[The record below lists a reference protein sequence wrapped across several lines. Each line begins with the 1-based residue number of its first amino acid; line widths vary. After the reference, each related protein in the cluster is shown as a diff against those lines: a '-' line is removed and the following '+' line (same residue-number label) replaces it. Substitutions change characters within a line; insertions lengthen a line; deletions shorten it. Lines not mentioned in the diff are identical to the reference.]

1 MDYYVANLLEIL
13 IYAVSGL
20 TGLWIVSRVLIAR
33 RRRVSDAD
41 LHRVTEAL
49 EGLRDAVDSMRLD
62 MGDIA
67 ERLEFTERVLGQIAD
82 DRGQSPPRI
91 PKH

>member
-33 RRRVSDAD
+33 RQRVSDAD
-41 LHRVTEAL
+41 LRGVAEAL
-49 EGLRDAVDSMRLD
+49 AGLRDAVDAMRLD

-82 DRGQSPPRI
+82 ERGPTPPRI

>member
-20 TGLWIVSRVLIAR
+20 TGLWIVSRIFVVR
-33 RRRVSDAD
+33 RQRLPDAD
-41 LHRVTEAL
+41 LHKVREAL
-49 EGLRDAVDSMRLD
+49 DGLRDAVDAMRLD

-82 DRGQSPPRI
+82 DRGTSPPRI

>member
-20 TGLWIVSRVLIAR
+20 TGLWIVSRIVISR
-33 RRRVSDAD
+33 RSRTAEGDLRKLAESLDGVRDSVDA
-41 LHRVTEAL
+41 
-49 EGLRDAVDSMRLD
+49 MRLD

-67 ERLEFTERVLGQIAD
+67 ERLEFTERVLAQIAD
-82 DRGQSPPRI
+82 ERRPPPPRI
-91 PKH
+91 PAN

>member
-20 TGLWIVSRVLIAR
+20 TGLWIVSRVVIAR
-33 RRRVSDAD
+33 RRRVSEAD
-41 LHRVTEAL
+41 LHQLTEAL
-49 EGLRDAVDSMRLD
+49 DGLRDAIDAMRLD

-82 DRGQSPPRI
+82 DRGTPAPRI

>member
-13 IYAVSGL
+13 IYAMSGL
-20 TGLWIVSRVLIAR
+20 TGLWIVSRVVIAR
-33 RRRVSDAD
+33 RQRVSEAD
-41 LHRVTEAL
+41 LHQLTEVL
-49 EGLRDAVDSMRLD
+49 GGLRDAIDAMRLD

-82 DRGQSPPRI
+82 DRGSPPPRI